1 MRQFTFNSSLDLNIN
16 QFIWSKYQPI
26 LWQMD
31 LFAALTVL
39 HYEYKY
45 TVQYKHLHVT
55 VSWAMVLAT
64 SSLLPPANEVCKG
77 YVFTRVCHSVHRVG
91 IRGRGA
97 CEAGGMHGRGCAWQ
111 GACVSGGAWWGCA
124 CMVGGMRGRY
134 YEIRSMSGWYA
145 SYWNAFLLFTC
156 FVCCF
161 VLKIFGPQKSFCRV
175 TDTHVLDFCWR
186 LLWVSCLAEA

>member
-26 LWQMD
+26 PWQMD
-31 LFAALTVL
+31 LFVALTGL

-91 IRGRGA
+91 IRCRGGMWGRGA
-97 CEAGGMHGRGCAWQ
+97 CMAGGAHGKGHVCRGVHGGGVHAWW
-111 GACVSGGAWWGCA
+111 GACVADTTRYGQWAGGTHPT
-124 CMVGGMRGRY
+124 GMN
-134 YEIRSMSGWYA
+134 S
-145 SYWNAFLLFTC
+145 
-156 FVCCF
+156 CC
-161 VLKIFGPQKSFCRV
+161 S
-175 TDTHVLDFCWR
+175 HVLFVV
-186 LLWVSCLAEA
+186 LF